1 LEPNSVP
8 RRVQLQLV
16 LPYNAQPADDPC
28 VRRYLDGG
36 YRIEALQRLTDHE
49 ALVVLVAPA

>member
-1 LEPNSVP
+1 
-8 RRVQLQLV
+8 VQLQVV
-16 LPYNAQPADDPC
+16 LPYNAEPADDPR

-36 YRIEALQRLTDHE
+36 YRIEVLQRLTDHE